1 MRSLATVI
9 MLACASGVNAQT
21 TAGDIPVSRPRVMS
35 QAPAKKPSIR
45 KAAPPGVGNV
55 KAANVPPG
63 TPVVTLQGVCKDRQ
77 AKSPCETVITRQDLD
92 LFISLYAPNT
102 PETGRSHMA
111 VQYARNVAFS
121 ALAEQQGLDRNP
133 ALVKELELQLRLVRM
148 RVLANAFLESL
159 PKPAASDVTE
169 PEIQRYYE
177 EHRAQYEQVQVR
189 RLSVPFAVPTESG
202 RPLDRAT
209 VKAEMEGARSRA
221 VAGEDLNQLQQDA
234 YKHLHIQATPPAVG
248 VQTLRR
254 ISLQGDDLKAF
265 DLKPGEISAVLDSPA
280 AFAFVKLESKEAVP
294 IGSVHQEI
302 EAALRQKR
310 MEDEVGE
317 LTKTIG
323 AKFNLQYFGM
333 PSQPDIFRLAATS
346 PSASAGGVR

>member
-21 TAGDIPVSRPRVMS
+21 TAGDIPVNRPTVMS
-35 QAPAKKPSIR
+35 QAPAKKHSIR

-102 PETGRSHMA
+102 SEAGRGHMA

-133 ALVKELELQLRLVRM
+133 ALAKELELQLKLVRM

-169 PEIQRYYE
+169 PESQRYYE

-202 RPLDRAT
+202 RPLDRAA
-209 VKAEMEGARSRA
+209 VKAEMEEARSRA

-234 YKHLHIQATPPAVG
+234 YKHLHIQATPPTVG

-254 ISLQGDDLKAF
+254 ISLQGDDLKVF
-265 DLKPGEISAVLDSPA
+265 DLKPGEISTVLDLPA

-310 MEDEVGE
+310 IEDEVGG
-317 LTKTIG
+317 LTKGIG

-346 PSASAGGVR
+346 PTASGGGVR

>member
-1 MRSLATVI
+1 
-9 MLACASGVNAQT
+9 
-21 TAGDIPVSRPRVMS
+21 MS
-35 QAPAKKPSIR
+35 QAPAKKRPVK
-45 KAAPPGVGNV
+45 KAAPPGAGNV
-55 KAANVPPG
+55 KAAANVPPG

-77 AKSPCETVITRQDLD
+77 AKGPCETVITRQDLD

-102 PETGRSHMA
+102 SEAGRSHMA

-133 ALVKELELQLRLVRM
+133 AMVKELELQLNLVRM

-169 PEIQRYYE
+169 PEIQKYYE

-202 RPLDRAT
+202 RPLDHAA
-209 VKAEMEGARSRA
+209 VKAEMEELRSRA
-221 VAGEDLNQLQQDA
+221 VAGEDLNQLQQEA

-265 DLKPGEISAVLDSPA
+265 DLKPGEISTVLDLPA
-280 AFAFVKLESKEAVP
+280 AFAFVKLESKEVAP
-294 IGSVHQEI
+294 IGSIHQEI
-302 EAALRQKR
+302 EAALRRKG
-310 MEDEVGE
+310 MEDQVSE
-317 LTKTIG
+317 LTKSIG
-323 AKFNLQYFGM
+323 AKFNLQYFGL
-333 PSQPDIFRLAATS
+333 PSQPDIFRLEAAS
-346 PSASAGGVR
+346 PAASGGGIR

>member
-1 MRSLATVI
+1 MRLFATAVV
-9 MLACASGVNAQT
+9 LVCASGVNAQT
-21 TAGDIPVSRPRVMS
+21 TAGDSPVKRPMVMP
-35 QAPAKKPSIR
+35 QAPAKRLPIR
-45 KAAPPGVGNV
+45 KAAPPGAGKV

-77 AKSPCETVITRQDLD
+77 ANSPCETVITRQDLD
-92 LFISLYAPNT
+92 LFISLYAPDT
-102 PETGRSHMA
+102 SETGRGHMA

-133 ALVKELELQLRLVRM
+133 ALVKELELQLKLVRM

-159 PKPAASDVTE
+159 PKPPASDVTE

-189 RLSVPFAVPTESG
+189 RLAVPFAVPTESL
-202 RPLDRAT
+202 RPLDRAA
-209 VKAEMEGARSRA
+209 VKAEMEELRSRA

-265 DLKPGEISAVLDSPA
+265 DLKPGEISTVLDLPA
-280 AFAFVKLESKEAVP
+280 AFAFVKLESKEAAP

-310 MEDEVGE
+310 MEDAVGG
-317 LTKTIG
+317 LTKGIG

-333 PSQPDIFRLAATS
+333 SSQPDIFRLAPTS
-346 PSASAGGVR
+346 PTASGGGVR

>member
-1 MRSLATVI
+1 M
-9 MLACASGVNAQT
+9 
-21 TAGDIPVSRPRVMS
+21 VMS
-35 QAPAKKPSIR
+35 QAPAKKLPIR
-45 KAAPPGVGNV
+45 KAAPLGAGNV

-92 LFISLYAPNT
+92 LFISLYAPST
-102 PETGRSHMA
+102 SETGRGHMA
-111 VQYARNVAFS
+111 IQYARNVAFS

-133 ALVKELELQLRLVRM
+133 ALVKELELQLKLVRM

-159 PKPAASDVTE
+159 PKPAASVATE

-177 EHRAQYEQVQVR
+177 EHRAQYEQIQVR
-189 RLSVPFAVPTESG
+189 RVSVPFAVPTESL
-202 RPLDRAT
+202 RPLDRAA
-209 VKAEMEGARSRA
+209 VKAEMEALRSRA

-248 VQTLRR
+248 VQTLRL

-265 DLKPGEISAVLDSPA
+265 DLKPGEISTLLDLPA
-280 AFAFVKLESKEAVP
+280 AFAFVKLESKEAAP

-310 MEDEVGE
+310 MEDEVSE

-346 PSASAGGVR
+346 PAASGGGVR